1 MGIITKLEASSSEDR
16 INIYI
21 DEKFSM
27 SVKDEIVY
35 SLYIRKGQSIDEDRL
50 KEIVEEENY
59 MKAKSKA
66 LHILKFS
73 SKSEKEIIDR
83 LKKNEFEDKTIGR
96 VLEFLK
102 KYDFINDN
110 RLAKN
115 IIKSKVN
122 SKKLGKNRVKRDL
135 YKKGV
140 SDKIIEEEM
149 DETLDEE
156 IEFENALELAYR
168 KKSNLKDTDKRKLYE
183 KIGRFL
189 VYRGYDFEIVKRV
202 LNKVLKNEEY

>member
-135 YKKGV
+135 YKK
-140 SDKIIEEEM
+140 
-149 DETLDEE
+149 
-156 IEFENALELAYR
+156 
-168 KKSNLKDTDKRKLYE
+168 
-183 KIGRFL
+183 
-189 VYRGYDFEIVKRV
+189 
-202 LNKVLKNEEY
+202 